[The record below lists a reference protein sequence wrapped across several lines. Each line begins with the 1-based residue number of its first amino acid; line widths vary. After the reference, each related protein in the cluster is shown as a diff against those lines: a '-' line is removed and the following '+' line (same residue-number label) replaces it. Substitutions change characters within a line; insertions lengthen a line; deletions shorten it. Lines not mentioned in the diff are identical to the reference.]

1 MRGSYHTV
9 IDYGVLLCTET
20 YKTLYP
26 LESALVSL
34 FSELVDQSIDLVRVP
49 SPKYILI
56 FIPTTMTI
64 MTYITAPS
72 QPWCKIHG
80 SQVLL
85 SARVCHPPI
94 PFSIVVIVH
103 IPAKS
108 KR

>member
-56 FIPTTMTI
+56 FISTTMTI
-64 MTYITAPS
+64 MTYITLRLNHGARSMAPRYFCPPES
-72 QPWCKIHG
+72 VTHP
-80 SQVLL
+80 SL
-85 SARVCHPPI
+85 SP
-94 PFSIVVIVH
+94 
-103 IPAKS
+103 
-108 KR
+108 